1 MTDVTKEKILNKQ
14 MWLNSLKMSAKIVLV
29 VIVAFFYV
37 ISTMFFLAPKFD
49 AKIFGFFGLKKAQE
63 SCYLQA
69 YEKSGSAAD
78 LYNLILFEQEIGEYE
93 KELYYINVLMAREDY
108 NDFCKRLNDSS
119 INNVSKNMYAY
130 VGNTD
135 SYLINRKV
143 RCMYSLNLEG
153 SYENRS
159 HAIVS
164 FVRNQ
169 LNSGSVYEYSFATYV
184 SLVLNDATL
193 TDAQRKETF
202 EVLKNMT
209 SSEDTNSTQ
218 TLLEERKR
226 KLISSIIYEVETKDM
241 VQEVILRKRLVDFYK
256 GWYKYSELVGE
267 SSSVLR
273 TLELEYSSALESY
286 NNLLK
291 K

>member
-14 MWLNSLKMSAKIVLV
+14 MWLNSLKISAKIVLV

-169 LNSGSVYEYSFATYV
+169 LSSGSVYEYSFATYV

-218 TLLEERKR
+218 TLLEER
-226 KLISSIIYEVETKDM
+226 ETNLKKAIAGEIVTIDT
-241 VQEVILRKRLVDFYK
+241 VQEIILSKRLVDLFKTWYQFY
-256 GWYKYSELVGE
+256 EIIGE
-267 SSSVLR
+267 SNSSLNN
-273 TLELEYSSALESY
+273 LELKYLSWVKHY
-286 NNLLK
+286 NNLLEK
-291 K
+291 